1 MNKRGFSPL
10 LSLQVFFWL
19 NNYNETKFIPN
30 HLTTV
35 IVNDTY
41 VNCVNIRLSLKT
53 KLFLPEGNTKRNDY
67 LVTSPCIEMK
77 IPLCLILLKTKLTNP
92 LGFLCLIFSHWEFA
106 GFKENVLH
114 PKTSLV
120 CNTSATP
127 ALKGWWDTS
136 VWCSRQSLG
145 RMSPANRQGRRKPQC
160 MQLDVWGASISNVM
174 RSEGGATTPAYTLV
188 PSSLHLPLQR
198 KLEFGPDCSRL
209 SFITSRN
216 F

>member
-1 MNKRGFSPL
+1 MGHSWIVWWWTKEDFPPSFL
-10 LSLQVFFWL
+10 FKFFFWL

-53 KLFLPEGNTKRNDY
+53 KLFLPEWNTKRNDY

-77 IPLCLILLKTKLTNP
+77 IPLCLISLKTKLTNP

-127 ALKGWWDTS
+127 ALRVGETPLFGAAASHWAACPLRTGKDAENHS
-136 VWCSRQSLG
+136 ACSW
-145 RMSPANRQGRRKPQC
+145 M
-160 MQLDVWGASISNVM
+160 
-174 RSEGGATTPAYTLV
+174 SEGPVFQT
-188 PSSLHLPLQR
+188 
-198 KLEFGPDCSRL
+198 
-209 SFITSRN
+209 
-216 F
+216 